1 MEEKQTSTIRALI
14 SCSRALLLSCSL
26 LACAA
31 DRERVILATT
41 TSVEDSGLLD
51 TLAMAF
57 NAAHPQY
64 LLAPVAAGTGMVL
77 EIGRR
82 KDADVL
88 VTHDPEGELQF
99 VQQGFGY
106 DRRYVMQ
113 NDFVIAGPPDDPA
126 RVRGNNALAALQRIA
141 QQRHAFV
148 SRADD
153 SGTHRREKKLW
164 QNAAIAPA
172 GDWYVAAGVGM
183 GDALL
188 LAGQKRAYILTDRAT
203 FVKFQPRIRLDI
215 IIDNE
220 PPLVNEY
227 STIVVRSANN
237 EQGGRAFAD
246 WLTGPEARAI
256 IGRFGVEEFGRPLFF
271 VRGDTP

>member
-1 MEEKQTSTIRALI
+1 
-14 SCSRALLLSCSL
+14 
-26 LACAA
+26 
-31 DRERVILATT
+31 
-41 TSVEDSGLLD
+41 LLD
-51 TLAMAF
+51 TLATSF
-57 NAAHPQY
+57 NAAYPQY

-77 EIGRR
+77 EMGRR

-99 VQQGFGY
+99 IQQRFGH

-113 NDFVIAGPPDDPA
+113 NDFVIAGPPEDPA
-126 RVRGNNALAALQRIA
+126 KVRGNNTVAALQRFA
-141 QQRHAFV
+141 RQRNVFV

-153 SGTHRREKKLW
+153 SGTHRRERKLW
-164 QNAAIAPA
+164 QSSGIEPA
-172 GDWYVAAGVGM
+172 GDWYIAAGVGM

-227 STIVVRSANN
+227 STIVVRGANN
-237 EQGGRAFAD
+237 EDGGKAFAD

-256 IGRFGVEEFGRPLFF
+256 IRGFGVEEFGRPLFF
-271 VRGDTP
+271 VRADAS

>member
-1 MEEKQTSTIRALI
+1 
-14 SCSRALLLSCSL
+14 
-26 LACAA
+26 
-31 DRERVILATT
+31 
-41 TSVEDSGLLD
+41 LLD
-51 TLAMAF
+51 TLAAAF

-99 VQQGFGY
+99 VQQGFGH

-113 NDFVIAGPPDDPA
+113 NDFVIAGPPEDPA
-126 RVRGNNALAALQRIA
+126 QVRGNNTVAALQRIA
-141 QQRHAFV
+141 QQRNTFI

-164 QNAAIAPA
+164 QNARIEPA
-172 GDWYVAAGVGM
+172 GDWYVAAGIGM

-203 FVKFQPRIRLDI
+203 FVKFQPRIRLAV

-227 STIVVRSANN
+227 STMVVRGANN
-237 EQGGRAFAD
+237 EAGGKAFAD
-246 WLTGPEARAI
+246 WLTGAEARAI
-256 IGRFGVEEFGRPLFF
+256 IRRFGMEEFGRPLFF
-271 VRGDTP
+271 VRADSL